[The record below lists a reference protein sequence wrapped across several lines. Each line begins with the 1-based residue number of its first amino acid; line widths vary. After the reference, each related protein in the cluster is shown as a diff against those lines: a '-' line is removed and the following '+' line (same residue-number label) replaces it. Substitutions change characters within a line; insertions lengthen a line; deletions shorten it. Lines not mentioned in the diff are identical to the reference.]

1 MAGTGEEQ
9 VVPTRIV
16 CELKELKK
24 SYDALH
30 KEWDYQQEQID
41 RAEEELQNLK
51 FQLLSQSQYC
61 AHVGSV
67 IGNLIW
73 KGARDPKFSE
83 ALLDSNLRRDFLYII
98 SDALLSFMETYALE
112 LPPGCTEE
120 AQFILS
126 IVGAVANMAACPA
139 GRQVLSGSDAA
150 RQLMIE
156 FITYLPILPLPSGNK
171 LKQLML
177 MALYNV
183 SINKRGLRFLQ
194 QKTDHAE
201 KLVQALGYVMRS
213 DTAPEPRL
221 TALRLLQSLTC
232 DVASPVVIDCID
244 ESISLPDLRWLLKN
258 RATDDET
265 KEVCK
270 QIEDNL
276 ERARQRHGMK
286 GRCTGAVPFDGCSFV
301 RAQGELKPG
310 NAVDKPWDR

>member
-1 MAGTGEEQ
+1 MAGRGEEQ

-30 KEWDYQQEQID
+30 KQWDYQQEQIN

-51 FQLLSQSQYC
+51 FQLLCQSQYC
-61 AHVGSV
+61 AHVGSI

-194 QKTDHAE
+194 DHAE

-213 DTAPEPRL
+213 DT
-221 TALRLLQSLTC
+221 SLTC